1 MKYLALLFAI
11 LINSLSSYSLAD
23 EQNVSYEF
31 YVDEHYYT
39 LCDSVNLREE
49 ANISSKSLTQLPIG
63 SKLLI
68 LEKTEQLTN
77 LNGIDFFWY
86 KVQTEKKTIGY
97 VWGGKIALQSFRSTK
112 NTDFV
117 FHYGVEKIVDD
128 VIFFQIRVEKNHKE
142 LQRVSIEGFGGPY
155 KNHQLGVFA
164 NMGLKNVDD
173 IFTFQGFAEACGE
186 NAGIEY
192 IFWSN
197 EKLYK
202 VKRVSHF
209 YDAPFFYHEALI
221 FPSDM
226 EGTKDKIIYTVES
239 GEHVDDTEN
248 PQNDK
253 IEYEKNEKSFL
264 VWTGKELKVTGKK

>member
-1 MKYLALLFAI
+1 MKFLTLLFAF
-11 LINSLSSYSLAD
+11 LINSLSTYSLAD
-23 EQNVSYEF
+23 EQNLPYEF
-31 YVDEHYYT
+31 YVDQNYYT
-39 LCDSVNLREE
+39 LCDSVNLRSE
-49 ANISSKSLTQLPIG
+49 ADLSSKTISQLPIG
-63 SKLLI
+63 TKLLI

-77 LNGIDFFWY
+77 LNGAEFFWY
-86 KVQTEKKTIGY
+86 KVQTEKKTTGY
-97 VWGGKIALQSFRSTK
+97 VWGGKLALQSFRSTK

-117 FHYGVEKIVDD
+117 FHYGVEKIVEGT
-128 VIFFQIRVEKNHKE
+128 IFFQIRVEKAHKE
-142 LQRVSIEGFGGPY
+142 VQRISIEGFGGPF

-186 NAGIEY
+186 GAGIEY

-202 VKRVSHF
+202 AKRLSHF
-209 YDAPFFYHEALI
+209 FDAPFFYQEELI

-226 EGTKDKIIYTVES
+226 EGKKDQIIYKVQS
-239 GEHVDDTEN
+239 GEHVDDPEN

-253 IEYEKNEKSFL
+253 IEYEKNEKSSL
-264 VWTGKELKVTGKK
+264 VWTGKELKVAGKK

>member
-1 MKYLALLFAI
+1 MKFFALIFTFLMI
-11 LINSLSSYSLAD
+11 SLSTYSLAD
-23 EQNVSYEF
+23 DQNVPYEF
-31 YVDEHYYT
+31 YVDQNYYT

-77 LNGIDFFWY
+77 LNGAEFFWY
-86 KVQTEKKTIGY
+86 KVQTEAKKTGY
-97 VWGGKIALQSFRSTK
+97 VWGGKLALQSFRSTK

-117 FHYGVEKIVDD
+117 FHYGVEKIVDGK
-128 VIFFQIRVEKNHKE
+128 IFFQIRVEKAHKE
-142 LQRVSIEGFGGPY
+142 LQRISIEGFGGPY
-155 KNHQLGVFA
+155 KTHELGIYA
-164 NMGLKNVDD
+164 NKGLKNVDD
-173 IFTFQGFAEACGE
+173 VFTFQGLAEACGE

-192 IFWSN
+192 FFWSN

-202 VKRVSHF
+202 AKRLSHF
-209 YDAPFFYHEALI
+209 FDAPFFYQEELI

-226 EGTKDKIIYTVES
+226 EGTKDKIIYTVQS
-239 GEHVDDTEN
+239 GEHVDDPEN

-264 VWTGKELKVTGKK
+264 VWTGKELKVAGKK